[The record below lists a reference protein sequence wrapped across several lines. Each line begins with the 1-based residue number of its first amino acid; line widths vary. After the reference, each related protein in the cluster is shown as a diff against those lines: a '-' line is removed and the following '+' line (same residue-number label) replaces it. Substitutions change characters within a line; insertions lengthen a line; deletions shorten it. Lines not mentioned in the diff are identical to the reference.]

1 MLTLYLSAA
10 VSAAS
15 ARRAR
20 WLLAETGTP
29 IEHVPV
35 IQACRPADPA
45 AVGAPRTGTRMMLR
59 HRIGQGGGTGPHIL
73 RTGGHK

>member
-10 VSAAS
+10 VSAAF

-29 IEHVPV
+29 FEHVPV

-45 AVGAPRTGTRMMLR
+45 AAGAPRAGTRLTLR
-59 HRIGQGGGTGPHIL
+59 HRSGQGGGTGPHIL

>member
-29 IEHVPV
+29 FEHVPV

-45 AVGAPRTGTRMMLR
+45 AVGAPRAGTRLTLR
-59 HRIGQGGGTGPHIL
+59 HRNGQRGGTGPHIL